1 MMVAEFK
8 PMAPIF
14 RDDER
19 EHFKLETFTLSKQ
32 DVNFAKMRHC
42 INGTDR
48 EVMGLQPDHKYVKL
62 VDKKTREVVMSDT
75 PMEINTNRE
84 FISKAHG
91 SVLIGGLGIGMV
103 VLAIQ
108 DKPEVTKITIIERE
122 SEILEMLLP
131 QLPLNNK
138 VSVLKSDIFSFEP
151 VAGTKYDT
159 IYFDI
164 WNGINGDNYPEMKQ
178 LHLRYRK
185 FLSKSP
191 DKWIGS
197 WRKDDCKRL
206 HLESKKEEREE
217 KKAQEYFERLAGGK

>member
-1 MMVAEFK
+1 MVAEFK
-8 PMAPIF
+8 PMVPLF
-14 RDDER
+14 SNVEK
-19 EHFKLETFTLSKQ
+19 EKFKLVTFQLTQEEL
-32 DVNFAKMRHC
+32 NFEKMRHC
-42 INGTDR
+42 IAGTDR
-48 EVMGLQPDHKYVKL
+48 DIIGLKADHQYVKL
-62 VDKKTREVVMSDT
+62 VDKTKREVVMSDT

-108 DKPEVTKITIIERE
+108 DNPAVTKITIIERE

-138 VSVLKSDIFSFEP
+138 VSVLKGDIFSWEP
-151 VAGTKYDT
+151 LEGTKYDT

-164 WNGINGDNYPEMKQ
+164 WNNICADNYPEMKQ

-185 FLSKSP
+185 FLAKTQE
-191 DKWIGS
+191 KWMGS
-197 WRKDDCKRL
+197 WRKEDCKRL
-206 HLESKKEEREE
+206 FAKDKREEKEERRTE
-217 KKAQEYFERLAGGK
+217 AFFARMRTDQ